1 MADTLQKPPAIPDSG
16 KIDQELQRHLTYL
29 QRPVEEDEA
38 KEATTSPIFTAS
50 VRKHANTLLQS
61 SSSSGGS
68 RIPQKLF
75 PQSCLLACEA
85 DDDGREGGGDGGGVG
100 SYGERDTR
108 VFYNVSAPSS
118 MFICGSQG
126 SGKSHTLSCVLE
138 GCLIPSEVSDL
149 PRPLAGVVF
158 HYDTFISDRG
168 GAPCEAAFIAS
179 HPGVKVRVLCPPTNF
194 RAIQE
199 TYKAI
204 PNATVEML
212 QLSQSD
218 LNTQRMLDLMAV
230 GDGNM
235 PLYLHVLQR
244 ILREMRIEQQQQ
256 PSWQSSSFRY
266 GEFKKRLLDEALTG
280 QQMAPLHQRLDTLES
295 FMVKEHTT
303 CPQAPSGVW
312 KQTKPIPAGTDWTPV
327 PGQLTIVD
335 LSCPCVTPEM
345 ACSLF
350 NICLSLFL
358 EQDQQQQPAPS
369 LSSIPPPRC
378 RPPIGR
384 IVALDEAHKY
394 LSADT
399 GTDAAGLTRTLLATI
414 RLQRHLGVRVVV
426 STQEPS
432 VSPRLLDLCSAT
444 VVHRFTSPAW
454 MGVLRGHLAARDG
467 GKDGGQ
473 QQLFDEVVS
482 LKFGEALLFAPS
494 ALVGM
499 EVSSGGGGGG
509 GERDGLVEGGGE
521 HGGGDDG
528 SGGGASGV
536 SEAKPKPV
544 RMSVKRLGDE
554 VLKIRVRNRITVD
567 GGKSILAE

>member
-1 MADTLQKPPAIPDSG
+1 MADTLQKPPAILNSG
-16 KIDQELQRHLTYL
+16 QIDQELKRHLTYL
-29 QRPVEEDEA
+29 RRPVEEDEA

-50 VRKHANTLLQS
+50 VRKHANTLLQRS
-61 SSSSGGS
+61 SSSKSSDGDGQ
-68 RIPQKLF
+68 IPQKLF
-75 PQSCLLACEA
+75 PQSCLLGCEA
-85 DDDGREGGGDGGGVG
+85 DGDGREGGGGGGGG
-100 SYGERDTR
+100 SYGEREDTR
-108 VFYNVSAPSS
+108 VFYNVAAPSS

-179 HPGVKVRVLCPPTNF
+179 HPDVRVRVLCPPTNF

-204 PNATVEML
+204 PNVTVEML

-256 PSWQSSSFRY
+256 PSWQTSSFRY

-303 CPQAPSGVW
+303 LSQAPPSGVR
-312 KQTKPIPAGTDWTPV
+312 KQTKPIPGGTDWTPV

-358 EQDQQQQPAPS
+358 EQDQQQQSPAPS
-369 LSSIPPPRC
+369 PSSIPP
-378 RPPIGR
+378 PPIGR

-399 GTDAAGLTRTLLATI
+399 GTDAMGLTRTLLATI

-426 STQEPS
+426 STQEPGG

-467 GKDGGQ
+467 GQ

-482 LKFGEALLFAPS
+482 LKVGEALLFAPS

-499 EVSSGGGGGG
+499 EEVKVSSSGGGG
-509 GERDGLVEGGGE
+509 ERED
-521 HGGGDDG
+521 GGDDG
-528 SGGGASGV
+528 SSGATGV
-536 SEAKPKPV
+536 SEAKPKPKPKPV